1 MKTIIIEDEKPAA
14 EKLKKALLKCSPPV
28 QVAAILGSVRTACEW
43 LQNHDAPELIFMD
56 IDLTDGLSFKIFE
69 EVNID
74 CPIIFTTAYDE
85 YWQEAFEHNSIDY
98 LLKPIRQEKLEA
110 ALKKYE
116 KLKQHFAFNYRQLLD
131 MGPDKQPGAAPG
143 LTGSAETR
151 TTRMNQVAHV
161 APAAPVAHGM
171 NTPGTSNT
179 NTDWKKRFLVKR
191 GTDYISI
198 KTDEMAYFYAAQKL
212 VCLVDSKSQKFILDQ
227 SLADLEKQL
236 DPSQFYRV
244 NRKYLI
250 NLNAIKRI
258 KTYPKSKLQLEIQ
271 PAPSEEIIISQE
283 NAAAFKAW
291 MEQ

>member
-14 EKLKKALLKCSPPV
+14 EKLQKALLRCDASI
-28 QVAAILGSVRTACEW
+28 QVLAVLSSVRSAIEW
-43 LQNHDAPELIFMD
+43 LQQNPSPELIFMD
-56 IDLTDGLSFKIFE
+56 IELTDGSSFKIFE
-69 EVNID
+69 LARIG
-74 CPIIFTTAYDE
+74 CPVIFTTAYDE

-98 LLKPIRQEKLEA
+98 LLKPIRYEKLEA

-116 KLKQHFAFNYRQLLD
+116 KLKQHFTNNYSQLLSW
-131 MGPDKQPGAAPG
+131 QQTIPG
-143 LTGSAETR
+143 E
-151 TTRMNQVAHV
+151 H
-161 APAAPVAHGM
+161 
-171 NTPGTSNT
+171 
-179 NTDWKKRFLVKR
+179 KKRFLVKR

-198 KTDEMAYFYAAQKL
+198 KTTDISYFYATQKL
-212 VCLVDSKSQKFILDQ
+212 VCLVDNNAQKFILDQ

-236 DPSQFYRV
+236 DPAQFYRV

-258 KTYPKSKLQLEIQ
+258 KSYPKSKLQLEIQ